1 MLLLSLLVTNSPKR
15 TGFFATLINA
25 FSHDSLAVRTVVSSF
40 YMLAHYLPYYLPHSS
55 ISFLSLYLLFS
66 LFFSL
71 FFTSSLPY
79 PFLFHSIFFSDFL
92 LIRSCIYLSDCV
104 RPLCCLCVYTCD
116 KRHWIICTTRENGW
130 SCNKVMETL
139 RKSRV
144 ESWGISRDLPASGLN
159 RLDLKR
165 VTFVFAPA
173 ILRESGENI
182 EFMKVSIL
190 ATATLLNFPCN
201 YNFVK

>member
-1 MLLLSLLVTNSPKR
+1 MPSPMIRWRCALWFLLSTCLHIICLIICLTLLYP
-15 TGFFATLINA
+15 FFLFI
-25 FSHDSLAVRTVVSSF
+25 
-40 YMLAHYLPYYLPHSS
+40 YY
-55 ISFLSLYLLFS
+55 FLF
-66 LFFSL
+66 FFSL

-139 RKSRV
+139 RIACGVLGDLARSSSERAQPSWFKESYFCFRSGHPQGIWREYRV
-144 ESWGISRDLPASGLN
+144 YE
-159 RLDLKR
+159 
-165 VTFVFAPA
+165 
-173 ILRESGENI
+173 GEY
-182 EFMKVSIL
+182 
-190 ATATLLNFPCN
+190 TCN
-201 YNFVK
+201 CYTTQFSMQL